1 MVLARRMGN
10 LGTESAF
17 TVLARARELEAE
29 GREIIHLEIGEPDF
43 ATPKHIRDAAV
54 RALEQGYTHYVPAPG
69 LTEVRQSIAQ
79 NVGRRRGIHVDWR
92 QVVVTPGAKPIMF
105 FTILALAQRGT
116 EVIYPNPGFPIYE
129 SMIRFCGA
137 RPVPMP
143 LLEERVYH
151 PDLGYLAKQITDR
164 TRLII
169 LNSPNNPCGSVLT
182 PEEVAEIAA
191 MVEKRPRLY
200 VLSDEVY
207 KDILYEGSHFSIAS
221 VPGMADRTIVLDGLS
236 KSYAMTGWRLGY
248 GVFPQPLTEHITR
261 LAVNSV
267 SCATAFSQRAIIE
280 ALEGPQDE
288 VAAMREEFRARRQV
302 LVDGL
307 RSISGIRCSM
317 PEGAFYAFANIA
329 GTGLSSEE
337 FEKRSLDE
345 AGVALLSGAGFGKYG
360 EGYVR
365 FSYANSVENLQKAV
379 TRLDAFVGR
388 IGQAGPSFRDPPSGG
403 HGPRWRDREK
413 GVRPGLTSPPRRQ
426 RH

>member
-1 MVLARRMGN
+1 MILARRIGN

-17 TVLARARELEAE
+17 AVLAKARELEAQ
-29 GREIIHLEIGEPDF
+29 GRDIVHLEIGEPDF
-43 ATPKHIRDAAV
+43 ATPKHIREAVV
-54 RALEQGYTHYVPAPG
+54 RAVEQGYTHYVPAPG

-79 NVGRRRGIHVDWR
+79 NVGNRRDIDVDWR

-105 FTILALAQRGT
+105 FTILALAQRGN

-143 LLEERVYH
+143 LLEENDYH
-151 PDLGYLAKQITDR
+151 PDLRQLATKITDR

-169 LNSPNNPCGSVLT
+169 LNSPNNPCGSIMT
-182 PEEVAEIAA
+182 ADEIQAVAA
-191 MVEKRPRLY
+191 MAKRRPNLY
-200 VLSDEVY
+200 VMTDEVY

-221 VPGMADRTIVLDGLS
+221 VPGMADRTIILDGLS

-248 GVFPQPLTEHITR
+248 GVFPEALTEHIIK

-267 SCATAFSQRAIIE
+267 SCATAFSQRAIID
-280 ALEGPQDE
+280 ALEGPQDG
-288 VAAMREEFRARRQV
+288 VAAMREEFRGRRQV
-302 LVDGL
+302 FVEGL
-307 RSISGIRCSM
+307 RSVPGIRCPM

-329 GTGLSSEE
+329 GTGLSSDQ
-337 FEKRSLDE
+337 FENRALNE
-345 AGVALLSGAGFGKYG
+345 AGVASLSGVGFGKHG

-379 TRLDAFVGR
+379 SRLNAFVKR
-388 IGQAGPSFRDPPSGG
+388 IG
-403 HGPRWRDREK
+403 
-413 GVRPGLTSPPRRQ
+413 
-426 RH
+426 

>member
-43 ATPKHIRDAAV
+43 DTPKHIRDAAI

-69 LTEVRQSIAQ
+69 LTEVRQSIARH
-79 NVGRRRGIHVDWR
+79 VGQRRGIDVDWR

-116 EVIYPNPGFPIYE
+116 EVIYPNPGFPVFE

-143 LLEERVYH
+143 LLEENDYR
-151 PDLGYLAKQITDR
+151 PDLRHLATQITDR

-182 PEEVAEIAA
+182 ADDVAAIADMA
-191 MVEKRPRLY
+191 KRRPNLY

-207 KDILYEGSHFSIAS
+207 KDLLYEGSHSSIAS
-221 VPGMADRTIVLDGLS
+221 VPGMTDRTIILDGLS

-248 GVFPQPLTEHITR
+248 GVFPEPLTEHIIK
-261 LAVNSV
+261 LAINSV
-267 SCATAFSQRAIIE
+267 SCATAFSQRAIID
-280 ALEGPQDE
+280 ALEGPQDD
-288 VAAMREEFRARRQV
+288 VTAMREEFRGRRQV
-302 LVDGL
+302 IVEGL
-307 RSISGIRCSM
+307 RSIAGIRCSV
-317 PEGAFYAFANIA
+317 PQGAFYAFANIA
-329 GTGLSSEE
+329 DTGLSSNQ
-337 FEKRSLDE
+337 FEQRALDE
-345 AGVALLSGAGFGKYG
+345 AGVALLSGAGFGQRG

-365 FSYANSVENLQKAV
+365 FSYANSVENLQNAV
-379 TRLDAFVGR
+379 ARLNAFVER
-388 IGQAGPSFRDPPSGG
+388 IG
-403 HGPRWRDREK
+403 
-413 GVRPGLTSPPRRQ
+413 
-426 RH
+426 

>member
-29 GREIIHLEIGEPDF
+29 GRDIIHLEIGEPDF
-43 ATPKHIRDAAV
+43 DTPKHIRDAAIL
-54 RALEQGYTHYVPAPG
+54 ALEQGYTHYVPAPG

-79 NVGRRRGIHVDWR
+79 DVGQRRGIDVDWR
-92 QVVVTPGAKPIMF
+92 QVVVTPGAKPVMF

-116 EVIYPNPGFPIYE
+116 EVIYPNPGFPVFE

-143 LLEERVYH
+143 LREENDYR
-151 PDLGYLAKQITDR
+151 PDLRYLATQITDR

-182 PEEVAEIAA
+182 ANDVAAIAA
-191 MVEKRPRLY
+191 MAKRRPNLY

-207 KDILYEGSHFSIAS
+207 KDLLYEGNHSSIAS
-221 VPGMADRTIVLDGLS
+221 VPGMADRTIILDGLS

-248 GVFPQPLTEHITR
+248 GVFPEPLTEHIIK
-261 LAVNSV
+261 LAINSV
-267 SCATAFSQRAIIE
+267 SCATAFSQRAIID
-280 ALEGPQDE
+280 ALEGPQDD
-288 VAAMREEFRARRQV
+288 VTVMREEFRGRRQV
-302 LVDGL
+302 IVEGL
-307 RSISGIRCSM
+307 RTISGIRCSV

-329 GTGLSSEE
+329 GTGLSSNQ
-337 FEKRSLDE
+337 FEKRALDE
-345 AGVALLSGAGFGKYG
+345 AGVALLSGAGFGQHG

-379 TRLDAFVGR
+379 ARLNAFVER
-388 IGQAGPSFRDPPSGG
+388 IG
-403 HGPRWRDREK
+403 
-413 GVRPGLTSPPRRQ
+413 
-426 RH
+426 

>member
-29 GREIIHLEIGEPDF
+29 GRDIIHLEIGEPDF
-43 ATPKHIRDAAV
+43 DTPKHIRDAAIL
-54 RALEQGYTHYVPAPG
+54 ALEQGYTHYVHAPG

-79 NVGRRRGIHVDWR
+79 DVGQRRGIDVDWR
-92 QVVVTPGAKPIMF
+92 QVVVTPGAKPVMF
-105 FTILALAQRGT
+105 FTILALAQGGT
-116 EVIYPNPGFPIYE
+116 EVIYPNPGFPVFE

-143 LLEERVYH
+143 LLEENDYR
-151 PDLGYLAKQITDR
+151 PDLRYLATQITDR

-182 PEEVAEIAA
+182 ANDVAAIAA
-191 MVEKRPRLY
+191 MAKRRPNLY

-207 KDILYEGSHFSIAS
+207 KDLLYEGNHSSIAS
-221 VPGMADRTIVLDGLS
+221 VPGMADRTIILDGLS

-248 GVFPQPLTEHITR
+248 GVFPEPLTEHIIK
-261 LAVNSV
+261 LAINSV
-267 SCATAFSQRAIIE
+267 SCATAFSQRAIID
-280 ALEGPQDE
+280 ALEGPQDD
-288 VAAMREEFRARRQV
+288 VTVMREEFRGRRQV
-302 LVDGL
+302 IVEGL
-307 RSISGIRCSM
+307 RTISGIRCSV

-329 GTGLSSEE
+329 GTGLSSNQ
-337 FEKRSLDE
+337 FEKRALDE
-345 AGVALLSGAGFGKYG
+345 AGVALLSGAGFGQHG

-379 TRLDAFVGR
+379 ARLNAFVER
-388 IGQAGPSFRDPPSGG
+388 IG
-403 HGPRWRDREK
+403 
-413 GVRPGLTSPPRRQ
+413 
-426 RH
+426 